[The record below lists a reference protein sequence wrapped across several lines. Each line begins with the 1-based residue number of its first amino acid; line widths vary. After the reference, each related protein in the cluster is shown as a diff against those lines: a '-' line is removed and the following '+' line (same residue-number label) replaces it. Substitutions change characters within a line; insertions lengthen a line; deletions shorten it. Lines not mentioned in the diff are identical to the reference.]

1 MILYRIADDRFASDL
16 SGSGGLYSSGRWN
29 RLGTPMVYLTEHV
42 SLAKLEVLAHSPA
55 LPKGRSLVTV
65 SLPDDAS
72 ITYIDPASLPENWH
86 EWPYLDAL
94 TDITEQWIR
103 EQNYWIMCVPSAQSP
118 IEKNYLLNPLHPEH
132 TTLKLISIEPH
143 PFDQRLK

>member
-1 MILYRIADDRFASDL
+1 MIVYRIADDRFASDL

-29 RLGTPMVYLTEHV
+29 RLGTPIVYLTEHV
-42 SLAKLEVLAHSPA
+42 SLAKLEILAHSPA

-65 SLPDDAS
+65 SIPDDAS
-72 ITYIDPASLPENWH
+72 ITYLDPASLPENWN

-94 TDITEQWIR
+94 TDITEQWISER
-103 EQNYWIMCVPSAQSP
+103 TYWIMCVPSAQSP

-132 TTLKLISIEPH
+132 ATLKLIGIEPH
-143 PFDQRLK
+143 PFATRLK